1 MSSCQR
7 GYICAR
13 NNFGYSLRTNTRL
26 SHTAARLERGVQ
38 KIQQLLALL
47 AGISTFGAGL
57 AFSSYY
63 TAKPTEPSDVL
74 ALLSW
79 SYAAFLFC
87 TITTL
92 VWQVALNSSAT
103 SLEGHLF
110 RSNAGITLALSL
122 AAISIAA
129 GSVLLTVS
137 LVLHAPGGI
146 RAAGYA
152 VIAAIGILAAS
163 SWLRISEHRQDRLA
177 YGMAFRNTEYGRD
190 KEREDLIY
198 NQMSTFLDQ
207 HHVHGASLATLR
219 ESVDDFDSFPIR
231 ERAVRLICCS
241 KVSTIFPY
249 SAFWSAFH
257 VAGVPQT
264 R

>member
-1 MSSCQR
+1 MSQ
-7 GYICAR
+7 
-13 NNFGYSLRTNTRL
+13 
-26 SHTAARLERGVQ
+26 LERGVQ

-129 GSVLLTVS
+129 GSIVLTVS

-152 VIAAIGILAAS
+152 VIAAIAVLAAS

-177 YGMAFRNTEYGRD
+177 YGMAFRNTECRRSWTSTTSTARRWQLC
-190 KEREDLIY
+190 ERL
-198 NQMSTFLDQ
+198 
-207 HHVHGASLATLR
+207 
-219 ESVDDFDSFPIR
+219 
-231 ERAVRLICCS
+231 
-241 KVSTIFPY
+241 
-249 SAFWSAFH
+249 
-257 VAGVPQT
+257 
-264 R
+264 